1 MEFLIATLVTIAI
14 AFAVIGFIFIPYFYG
29 CRILWLKM
37 KLVWKILLPII
48 YGLLV
53 WFAIEFDLF
62 EFVLRFTGLID

>member
-1 MEFLIATLVTIAI
+1 MAFIIATFVTIGI
-14 AFAVIGFIFIPYFYG
+14 AFDG
-29 CRILWLKM
+29 CRMLWLKM

-62 EFVLRFTGLID
+62 EFVLRFIGLID

>member
-62 EFVLRFTGLID
+62 EFVLRFIGLID

>member
-1 MEFLIATLVTIAI
+1 MAFIIATFVTIGI

-29 CRILWLKM
+29 CRMLWLKM

-62 EFVLRFTGLID
+62 EFVLRFIGLID